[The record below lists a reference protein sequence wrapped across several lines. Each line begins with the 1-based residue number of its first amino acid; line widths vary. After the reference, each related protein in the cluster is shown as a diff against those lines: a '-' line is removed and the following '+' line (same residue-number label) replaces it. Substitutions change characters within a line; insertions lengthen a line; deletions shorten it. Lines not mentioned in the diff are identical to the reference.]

1 MESSNHQRSYNYIY
15 SKLVSDETDIFGH
28 IAYALYKADKV
39 EFIEKLKNEGKEVT
53 EEDLQ
58 PFHQISC
65 LETTLERYKVQAAV
79 ILDAFLNEDLKEH
92 KTDIEKKYIENQ
104 QNHLSEIVTPLK
116 QKFWNGVLQSFV
128 GAIAFAIFL
137 AAIAFV
143 VTYSKDDSSVK
154 AGIIAAKTMHMS
166 NPAVKT
172 DTIDSLQIIP

>member
-65 LETTLERYKVQAAV
+65 LETTLERYKVQA
-79 ILDAFLNEDLKEH
+79 
-92 KTDIEKKYIENQ
+92 T
-104 QNHLSEIVTPLK
+104 
-116 QKFWNGVLQSFV
+116 
-128 GAIAFAIFL
+128 
-137 AAIAFV
+137 
-143 VTYSKDDSSVK
+143 
-154 AGIIAAKTMHMS
+154 
-166 NPAVKT
+166 
-172 DTIDSLQIIP
+172 

>member
-1 MESSNHQRSYNYIY
+1 MDNSNHQRSYNYIY

-28 IAYALYKADKV
+28 IAYALYKADKI
-39 EFIEKLKNEGKEVT
+39 EFIEKLKDEGKEVT

-65 LETTLERYKVQAAV
+65 LDSTLERYKVQAAV
-79 ILDAFLNEDLKEH
+79 ILDAFLNEVLKEH

-104 QNHLSEIVTPLK
+104 QKHMQEVVTPLK

-143 VTYSKDDSSVK
+143 VTYSKDDSAIK
-154 AGIIAAKTMHMS
+154 AGITAAKALHMS
-166 NPAVKT
+166 NPVIET
-172 DTIDSLQIIP
+172 DTIDSIQIIP